1 MMFVV
6 VMLGFITE
14 AQTESETIGT
24 YKRSIMEMVAIFTS
38 TSRSS
43 SVRSP
48 PSDVDPQPK
57 KCIKIEFGFGLKLY
71 FSPDTIYISCNKRR
85 RLNFGLE

>member
-48 PSDVDPQPK
+48 APSDVTPQPK
-57 KCIKIEFGFGLKLY
+57 KCIKVLIEIVFLTRHHTYHVIKE
-71 FSPDTIYISCNKRR
+71 DN
-85 RLNFGLE
+85 